1 MQRKSFKK
9 IGNKLA
15 FNTASADPIFMI
27 IQELDE
33 GYLYFLETTP
43 FGPINFVHKELVE
56 VEEKELRSSD
66 SVDGSPK
73 EEVVE
78 EIKEKKSTK

>member
-1 MQRKSFKK
+1 MQRKNFKK

-27 IQELDE
+27 LQEFDE

-43 FGPINFVHKELVE
+43 FGPINFVHRHLVE
-56 VEEKELRSSD
+56 EEKAD
-66 SVDGSPK
+66 YVDGSPK
-73 EEVVE
+73 VE
-78 EIKEKKSTK
+78 ETKEKKSTK

>member
-1 MQRKSFKK
+1 MQRKNFKR

-27 IQELDE
+27 LQEFDE

-43 FGPINFVHKELVE
+43 FGPINFVHRHLVE
-56 VEEKELRSSD
+56 EEEKAD

-78 EIKEKKSTK
+78 ETKEKKSTK

>member
-1 MQRKSFKK
+1 MQRKNFKK

-27 IQELDE
+27 LQEFDE

-43 FGPINFVHKELVE
+43 FGPINFVHRHLVE
-56 VEEKELRSSD
+56 EEKAD
-66 SVDGSPK
+66 SVDESPK
-73 EEVVE
+73 VE
-78 EIKEKKSTK
+78 EAKEKKSTK

>member
-1 MQRKSFKK
+1 MQRKNFKR

-15 FNTASADPIFMI
+15 FNTASADPIFII
-27 IQELDE
+27 IQEFDE

-43 FGPINFVHKELVE
+43 FGPINFVHRHLVE
-56 VEEKELRSSD
+56 EEKAD

-73 EEVVE
+73 VE
-78 EIKEKKSTK
+78 ETKEKKSTK

>member
-1 MQRKSFKK
+1 MQRKNFKK

-27 IQELDE
+27 LQELDE

-43 FGPINFVHKELVE
+43 FGPINFVHKHLVE
-56 VEEKELRSSD
+56 EEKEELRSAD

-78 EIKEKKSTK
+78 ETKEKKSTK

>member
-1 MQRKSFKK
+1 MQRKNFKR

-27 IQELDE
+27 LQEFDE

-43 FGPINFVHKELVE
+43 FGPINFVHKHLVE
-56 VEEKELRSSD
+56 EEKAD
-66 SVDGSPK
+66 SVDVSPK

-78 EIKEKKSTK
+78 ETKKKKSTK

>member
-1 MQRKSFKK
+1 MQRKNFKK

-15 FNTASADPIFMI
+15 FNTASADPIFII
-27 IQELDE
+27 IQEFDE

-43 FGPINFVHKELVE
+43 FGPINFVYRHLVE
-56 VEEKELRSSD
+56 EEKAD

-73 EEVVE
+73 VE
-78 EIKEKKSTK
+78 ETKEKKSAK